1 MGFLTNVKIIIFFF
15 LIWNLN
21 YEHAIKNF
29 IYLLI
34 LKQQTREC
42 KKKSILC
49 YFWNKLA
56 EYFRDNGSKVGRFI
70 KYLLWHQIIWKLIT
84 SPFLDLLPPIII
96 SYPTIN
102 IKSFA
107 TTSPPMSL
115 CSILL
120 KKALFPKR
128 KIGHL
133 ILAYYKL
140 LIAKN
145 VIVSVSLRR
154 H

>member
-1 MGFLTNVKIIIFFF
+1 MAPNYLEIDYLTIFRS
-15 LIWNLN
+15 
-21 YEHAIKNF
+21 
-29 IYLLI
+29 
-34 LKQQTREC
+34 T
-42 KKKSILC
+42 
-49 YFWNKLA
+49 
-56 EYFRDNGSKVGRFI
+56 
-70 KYLLWHQIIWKLIT
+70 
-84 SPFLDLLPPIII
+84 PPPIII